1 MRRLFAITVA
11 LTGSV
16 LVGCANTDEAPR
28 PTAADDPT
36 EVCFEQLIRDAR
48 FDALYTKTPRLARE
62 ATLEQLASKEVPD
75 EQGKKDLAEWVS
87 FRLHCLKSGAGFRA
101 ENAPPG
107 YDAVYI
113 WLQVEVANA
122 AAQLYAGDM
131 TYGQFAQKRL
141 ALGPE
146 YEARMSA
153 VMSRHQAAVN
163 QQNQIDPV
171 RQQLMVDQL
180 RRAFMPSPSMGTG
193 VNCTSR
199 TMFGTTYTD
208 CR

>member
-1 MRRLFAITVA
+1 MRNLL
-11 LTGSV
+11 LTASLLAGIG
-16 LVGCANTDEAPR
+16 LTGCANMDEVAG
-28 PTAADDPT
+28 PTAADDPSNL
-36 EVCFEQLIRDAR
+36 CFEQMLRDQR
-48 FDALYTKTPRLARE
+48 FNALYTKTPRLAQE

-87 FRLHCLKSGAGFRA
+87 FRLHCLKSGANFRA
-101 ENAPPG
+101 EYAPPG
-107 YDAVYI
+107 FDAVVT

-122 AAQLYAGDM
+122 AAKLYAGEI
-131 TYGQFAQKRL
+131 TYGQFARRRL
-141 ALGPE
+141 ELVPE

-193 VNCTSR
+193 INCTSR
-199 TMFGTTYTD
+199 NIGGTVYTD